1 MTPYNLADR
10 ASVYHFRITMALN
23 CTKKTLIK
31 SFVFLVSSVGLE
43 PTTLALKGRF
53 FLFCTHLHC
62 DA

>member
-43 PTTLALKGRF
+43 PTTLALKGR
-53 FLFCTHLHC
+53 CSTS
-62 DA
+62 